1 MKKNKKNEMA
11 ALLATMVKDQ
21 TITPEIYFKG
31 IRKMAE
37 MERRI
42 RVNPMYSRVLDEYAL
57 NLAHS
62 SYMTTIYDY
71 QIIKGEYYNPD
82 CNGFV
87 PAHEITYLSY
97 DFKSNM
103 FVYHHIDI
111 CCEFVEVNEAPE
123 WFKSGWV
130 GLTER
135 TLNKEDFWT
144 FYNKLCENEFF
155 KLPDVLDQIKDFYEK
170 NVAK

>member
-62 SYMTTIYDY
+62 SYMTTIYNR
-71 QIIKGEYYNPD
+71 QIVKGEYYNPD
-82 CNGFV
+82 CNGLYQ
-87 PAHEITYLSY
+87 HT
-97 DFKSNM
+97 KS
-103 FVYHHIDI
+103 HIYRMISKAI
-111 CCEFVEVNEAPE
+111 C
-123 WFKSGWV
+123 SS
-130 GLTER
+130 
-135 TLNKEDFWT
+135 
-144 FYNKLCENEFF
+144 
-155 KLPDVLDQIKDFYEK
+155 III
-170 NVAK
+170 